1 MQPGL
6 FTLFIPG
13 KVDGTLL
20 FNAPG
25 SALFPYLYNL
35 VSCALTQF
43 VRLHET

>member
-13 KVDGTLL
+13 FMARK
-20 FNAPG
+20 AP
-25 SALFPYLYNL
+25 FPYLHNL

-43 VRLHET
+43 IRLNETQICIAYF